1 MPAISG
7 GAATRLLSHLWYR
20 EGYRQVRRLLT
31 DIQPD
36 CVHFHTVGGFSPSL
50 IAATREYPRVMYA
63 HGPEDWMLELLR
75 WNLPSATRPS
85 GLSAADRLR
94 YLHLRVVQ
102 RPAYRYWLR
111 GIEAAAP
118 VSEFMAASIARDLPK
133 VPITVI
139 PNTCEDGF
147 APLPIEDANRIVFLG
162 RLSTVKGID
171 VLIDAFRRASA
182 VNPELRL
189 SVVGEGP
196 DRARLETL
204 AADLI
209 ERQQVCFTGWLD
221 RAGII
226 DQLAAS
232 ALVVVPS
239 LWPEAFGRV
248 VLDAYSCGR
257 PVIASRIGGLPELVG
272 PETGLL
278 VTPSDS
284 AALAEAIGRLAGDRE
299 MLRRLGTAAAQRA
312 TDFSVDRIVEQHERL
327 SLAAIA
333 RHR

>member
-1 MPAISG
+1 M
-7 GAATRLLSHLWYR
+7 SHLWYR
-20 EGYRQVRRLLT
+20 EGHRHVRRILT
-31 DIQPD
+31 EFQPD

-50 IAATREYPRVMYA
+50 IAATRDYPRVMYA

-75 WNLPSATRPS
+75 WNLPSATQPT

-94 YLHLRVVQ
+94 YLHLRFVQ
-102 RPAYRYWLR
+102 RPAYRFWLR

-118 VSEFMAASIARDLPK
+118 VSEFMAESIARDLPK
-133 VPITVI
+133 LPITAI

-147 APLPIEDANRIVFLG
+147 APLPIEDPNRIVFLG
-162 RLSTVKGID
+162 RLSTVKGVD

-182 VNPELRL
+182 SNPELRL
-189 SVVGEGP
+189 SIIGEGP
-196 DRARLETL
+196 DRARLESL

-209 ERQQVCFTGWLD
+209 ARQQVRFTGWLN

-278 VTPSDS
+278 VAPGD
-284 AALAEAIGRLAGDRE
+284 AIGLAEAIGRLAGDHE
-299 MLRRLGTAAAQRA
+299 TLRQLGAAAAERA
-312 TDFSVDRIVEQHERL
+312 ADFSLDRIVERHERL
-327 SLAAIA
+327 SLEAVA